1 MHAPSALSHQLQ
13 GHLRVRLDG
22 SLSPIMLVLALR
34 TLCVCLIPLCAT
46 LLYQIG
52 SCNDAQELAE
62 EFGRHRAREFNVGV
76 ERLDTGVRFEDV
88 AGIDDVKADIE
99 EVMKM
104 ILGDDEYRA
113 MGARPPRVG
122 FALQHSSNDF
132 IVSLRLF
139 ARASELRSLAELVPT
154 FGCASWRR
162 RLPVNGMPDKA
173 SSTAQGATG
182 VVRVLALIAGDL
194 AGRPA
199 RNGEDLPGQGD
210 GGLLRRGVLLGQW
223 L

>member
-1 MHAPSALSHQLQ
+1 MSHQLQ

-22 SLSPIMLVLALR
+22 SLSSIMLVLALM
-34 TLCVCLIPLCAT
+34 TPDVCLIPLCAT

-52 SCNDAQELAE
+52 SRNDAQELAE

-122 FALQHSSNDF
+122 FALHS
-132 IVSLRLF
+132 
-139 ARASELRSLAELVPT
+139 T
-154 FGCASWRR
+154 
-162 RLPVNGMPDKA
+162 LPVTPLSVCGCLHVP
-173 SSTAQGATG
+173 
-182 VVRVLALIAGDL
+182 VC
-194 AGRPA
+194 
-199 RNGEDLPGQGD
+199 
-210 GGLLRRGVLLGQW
+210 
-223 L
+223 